1 MTKMYLWLK
10 IKEFNDDDF
19 RQQTSPNKKV
29 KSPLIQNGGNPPEQI
44 FKYARI
50 LSNFVKT
57 IN

>member
-1 MTKMYLWLK
+1 MYLWLK